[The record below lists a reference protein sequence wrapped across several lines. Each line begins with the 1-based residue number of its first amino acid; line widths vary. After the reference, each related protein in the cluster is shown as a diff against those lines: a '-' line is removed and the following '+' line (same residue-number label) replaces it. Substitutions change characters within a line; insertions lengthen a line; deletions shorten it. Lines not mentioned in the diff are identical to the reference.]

1 MIILDLWS
9 ADLYHIVML
18 YSLYTHECQPSN
30 CWILYLLMIWDEN
43 YAFNLNLHFKLTST
57 KLGELLLYPW
67 CRRPR
72 LRFLVQL
79 TFSFKALLCPTLI
92 RRSWKM
98 LLVCFIVS
106 VKVCF
111 RCCNFSKG
119 MTRLTLLEQVNVFGA
134 G

>member
-1 MIILDLWS
+1 MK
-9 ADLYHIVML
+9 
-18 YSLYTHECQPSN
+18 
-30 CWILYLLMIWDEN
+30 N

-92 RRSWKM
+92 RRAWKM

-106 VKVCF
+106 VK
-111 RCCNFSKG
+111 FSDAAISAK
-119 MTRLTLLEQVNVFGA
+119 E
-134 G
+134 